1 MSKPLIG
8 ISSDYTDA
16 HDEDERFT
24 ESTFHLKENYAASV
38 EAGGGIP
45 VIIPAIED
53 TASILDRID
62 GLIISGGNFDI
73 DPTFY
78 DQPKKT
84 TTRTIN
90 TKRTELELALINQA
104 WDRDIPL
111 LGICGGEQA
120 INVALGGTLIQ
131 DINAELGPGH
141 HHEQTSRNTE
151 TSHTVMID
159 PDSKLYTIL
168 GETVL
173 EVNSTHHQAIKK
185 VPSSLKTVAFA
196 EDGVIEGIEA
206 PDKRFCIGVQWHP
219 EALMRKND
227 CWLKLFNAL
236 VDAAGRKGVS
246 LH

>member
-16 HDEDERFT
+16 HDEDERFS
-24 ESTFHLKENYAASV
+24 ESTYHLKENYIAAV

-53 TASILDRID
+53 TASVLDRID
-62 GLIISGGNFDI
+62 GLVISGGNFDI

-90 TKRTELELALINQA
+90 TKRTKLELALICDA
-104 WDRDIPL
+104 WNRNIPI

-141 HHEQTSRNTE
+141 NHEQKTPNTE

-159 PDSKLYTIL
+159 PGSILHNIL

-206 PDKRFCIGVQWHP
+206 KEKHFCIGVQWHP
-219 EALMRKND
+219 EALYKKDDR
-227 CWLKLFNAL
+227 WLKLFSAL
-236 VDAAGRKGVS
+236 AESAR
-246 LH
+246 

>member
-1 MSKPLIG
+1 MNKPLIG

-24 ESTFHLKENYAASV
+24 ESTYHLKESYIAAV

-45 VIIPAIED
+45 VIIPAVED
-53 TASILDRID
+53 VPLLLDRID
-62 GLIISGGNFDI
+62 GLVISGGNFDI
-73 DPTFY
+73 DPSFY

-90 TKRTELELALINQA
+90 SKRTKLELALICDA
-104 WDRDIPL
+104 WNRNIPI

-141 HHEQTSRNTE
+141 HHEQTSPNTE

-159 PDSKLYTIL
+159 PDSKLHSIL
-168 GETVL
+168 GESVL

-206 PDKRFCIGVQWHP
+206 KEKRFCIGVQWHP
-219 EALMRKND
+219 EALLTKND
-227 CWLKLFNAL
+227 RWLKLFTAL
-236 VDAAGRKGVS
+236 AEATRLFKEI
-246 LH
+246 